1 MPAAPDVPALAL
13 RSTRKRYGEV
23 VALDDVSLEV
33 QQGEFLAVIGPSGS
47 GKTTMLRVV
56 AGFETPDA
64 GRVEL
69 SGRDVTTVAPEQ
81 RDVSTVF
88 QSYALFPHLTVLD
101 NVAFGLR
108 MRGVGRAERQRRA
121 QEMLDLVRLQGVARR
136 RPQELSGGQ
145 QQRVALA
152 RAIANAPSLLLFD
165 EPLGALD
172 RKLRV
177 EMQGELRR
185 IQRELGGTFVY
196 ITHDQEEAFG
206 MADRLAVMRAG
217 RIVQLGGPAEVYDRP
232 VDAWTAL
239 FVGEGNTVP
248 GRLASGGLLETDL
261 GPIASTRPTT
271 LSAGERGIAVVRPE
285 ATRIE
290 ADGPGAE
297 GIPARV
303 LDVLPTGPQLQVRA
317 ETAGGVV
324 LVSRVARGDGPTV
337 TPGDPV
343 RVVLDPASV
352 ALFPPP
358 LTAS

>member
-1 MPAAPDVPALAL
+1 MPAEPPAPALAL
-13 RSTRKRYGEV
+13 RSASKRYGDV
-23 VALDDVSLEV
+23 AALDDVSLEV
-33 QQGEFLAVIGPSGS
+33 QQGEFLAIIGPSGS
-47 GKTTMLRVV
+47 GKTTLLRVV
-56 AGFETPDA
+56 AGFESPDA
-64 GRVEL
+64 GRIEL
-69 SGRDVTTVAPEQ
+69 SGRDVTAVPPEH

-88 QSYALFPHLTVLD
+88 QSYALFPHLTVRD

-108 MRGVGRAERQRRA
+108 MRGVGRTERLRRA
-121 QEMLDLVRLQGVARR
+121 EEMLDLVHLPGVAGRH
-136 RPQELSGGQ
+136 PQELSGGQ

-152 RAIANAPSLLLFD
+152 RAIANAPALLLFD

-185 IQRELGGTFVY
+185 IHRELGGTFVY

-206 MADRLAVMRAG
+206 MADRLAVLRSG
-217 RIVQLGGPAEVYDRP
+217 RIVQLGGPAEVYDHP

-248 GRLASGGLLETDL
+248 GRLADGGLLETDL
-261 GPIASTRPTT
+261 GPVRSTRPTS
-271 LSAGERGIAVVRPE
+271 LVPGDRGVAVVRPE

-290 ADGPGAE
+290 ADSPGAQ

-324 LVSRVARGDGPTV
+324 LVSRVPRGSGPTV

-352 ALFPPP
+352 ALFAPPSTP
-358 LTAS
+358 L